1 MGRNVDLSHD
11 ACSSHCLT
19 LSARLTC
26 AELVTLNLGGSSLSR
41 LPPSLGCCTR
51 LTELLLG
58 YNDRLTCDGT
68 DLSVLTSLT
77 ALKRLELPTT
87 MPDAATTVLAA
98 AAPHIESISCR
109 SW

>member
-1 MGRNVDLSHD
+1 MGRSVDLSHD

-19 LSARLTC
+19 WSARLTC
-26 AELVTLNLGGSSLSR
+26 AELVTLNLRGSSLSR
-41 LPPSLGCCTR
+41 LPPALGCCTR

-58 YNDRLTCDGT
+58 YNDRLTCDGA
-68 DLSVLTSLT
+68 DLRVLASLP

-87 MPDAATTVLAA
+87 MPDAATAALAA
-98 AAPHIESISCR
+98 AASHIESISCR